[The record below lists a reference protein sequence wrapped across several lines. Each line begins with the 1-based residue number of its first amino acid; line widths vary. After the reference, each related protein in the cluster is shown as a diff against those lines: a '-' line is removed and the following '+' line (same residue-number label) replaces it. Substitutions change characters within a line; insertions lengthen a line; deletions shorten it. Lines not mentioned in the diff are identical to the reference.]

1 MRHHTGY
8 ISRHLGPVLFCLL
21 ISVPVHS
28 QAAEFQLLYEP
39 DRLVLT
45 HPIPRLSADGLS
57 AGDVQ
62 WSGQSQGADAEG
74 APADPGA
81 VADGSGAADNGSVT
95 ITPDLWTISILR
107 FQYPA
112 GPSGSAESF
121 LFSLDDRP
129 GPPDELAQMF
139 AYDQSVSWVMTAAV
153 QHPVDSV
160 SAPLHWALSA
170 RMLCWCADRQI
181 ELSELNGIAVF
192 SAPDNGLN
200 ISFNGTGE
208 GTGTVSVS
216 LRTTTPPQWKGLE
229 VFDIRTE
236 LSLEGTDTVHAD
248 GQMHLVLAGAEAE
261 FLSGQFTT
269 ESGGPDDISYLAG
282 QFWSEGAAQPSN

>member
-21 ISVPVHS
+21 ISVPVQI

-45 HPIPRLSADGLS
+45 QPIPRLSAGGLS

-62 WSGQSQGADAEG
+62 WSEQSQGADAEG
-74 APADPGA
+74 AQTDTTA
-81 VADGSGAADNGSVT
+81 VADGSGAADNGSVF
-95 ITPDLWTISILR
+95 ITPDFWTISILR

-112 GPSGSAESF
+112 RPSGSAESF

-129 GPPDELAQMF
+129 SPPDELAQMF

-153 QHPVDSV
+153 QHPVQRV
-160 SAPLHWALSA
+160 SAPLHWQLSA
-170 RMLCWCADRQI
+170 RMLCWCADNHFELR
-181 ELSELNGIAVF
+181 ELSGIAVF
-192 SAPDNGLN
+192 SAPDKGLD

-216 LRTTTPPQWKGLE
+216 LRTTTPPQWRGLE
-229 VFDIRTE
+229 VFDIQTS
-236 LSLEGTDTVHAD
+236 LSLEGAETITAD
-248 GQMHLVLAGAEAE
+248 GQMHMALAGAEAE

-269 ESGGPDDISYLAG
+269 ESGGPDDTSYLAG
-282 QFWSEGAAQPSN
+282 QFWSEDAAQTSN